1 MMKIQRGLFI
11 STLLLVQL
19 LAGCTSVLDST
30 VDPRASLT
38 VDGPTEIQ
46 QGEATNFDGRQS
58 DAIEGVITEYSWDFG
73 DGEQVT
79 SILGYVSHQFLKA
92 GQFNVKLTVTND
104 QGGTDSTSVLIRV
117 NGAPVINLSMPE
129 VVRSGDIILL
139 DASKTVDPEGGAL
152 DFMWDLNFLE
162 DTNGD
167 GDTRNDIDSTE
178 PLVYVPTIPSG
189 SIMGSLTVDD
199 NEGGVASQQFS
210 IDVQQRRYKVSW
222 VQNSYEWE
230 FDDYLAQG
238 ETWTQNMT
246 PGIGVRILAYDALL
260 ELDQDFV
267 LPPDNFT
274 LSINIMDDGH
284 RRSAETTPGN
294 ITRNESTMAELNAS
308 NLNPIPEGGVY
319 DSDSADQLLESLLN
333 EPCKN
338 FGLFESRKARSKI
351 WSRRVDLV
359 GSCPKCRPRLY
370 CAWST
375 RPRHWKRL
383 DIDYSDQG
391 FNTNTHR
398 SGLRLSYK
406 KSIGCTVFQLAF
418 ASFLALPSAIIGCM

>member
-1 MMKIQRGLFI
+1 MKMQRGLFI

-104 QGGTDSTSVLIRV
+104 QGGTDSTSVLVRV

-178 PLVYVPTIPSG
+178 PLVYVPTISSG

-333 EPCKN
+333 EPGAR
-338 FGLFESRKARSKI
+338 FGQGEWI
-351 WSRRVDLV
+351 WSVVAQNAD
-359 GSCPKCRPRLY
+359 P
-370 CAWST
+370 
-375 RPRHWKRL
+375 
-383 DIDYSDQG
+383 D
-391 FNTNTHR
+391 
-398 SGLRLSYK
+398 
-406 KSIGCTVFQLAF
+406 SIVPGAPDPDTGNDWTLTIVIKVLTPILTEVAYD
-418 ASFLALPSAIIGCM
+418 

>member
-1 MMKIQRGLFI
+1 MKMQRGLFI

-73 DGEQVT
+73 DGEQVS

-104 QGGTDSTSVLIRV
+104 QGGTDSTSVLVRV

-178 PLVYVPTIPSG
+178 PLVYVPTISSG

-333 EPCKN
+333 EPGAR
-338 FGLFESRKARSKI
+338 FGQGEWI
-351 WSRRVDLV
+351 WSVVAQNAD
-359 GSCPKCRPRLY
+359 P
-370 CAWST
+370 
-375 RPRHWKRL
+375 
-383 DIDYSDQG
+383 D
-391 FNTNTHR
+391 
-398 SGLRLSYK
+398 
-406 KSIGCTVFQLAF
+406 SIVPGAPDPDTGNDWTLTIVIKVLTPILTEVAYD
-418 ASFLALPSAIIGCM
+418 